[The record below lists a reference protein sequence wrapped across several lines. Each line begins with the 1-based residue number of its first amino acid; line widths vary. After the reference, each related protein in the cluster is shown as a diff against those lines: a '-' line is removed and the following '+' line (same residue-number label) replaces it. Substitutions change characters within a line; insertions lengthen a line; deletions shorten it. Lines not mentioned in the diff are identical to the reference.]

1 MCVDY
6 RVLNKV
12 LARENYPLPLI
23 EDQLDALRGKKY
35 FSTLDL
41 KDGFYHVAMAAESIK
56 YTSFITPL
64 GQFEF
69 VRMPFGI
76 KIGPQMFQRFVNQ
89 IMADLIRK
97 GSVVV
102 YMDDILIA
110 SETLDSHIDTEK
122 SIYSIST
129 KYT

>member
-1 MCVDY
+1 
-6 RVLNKV
+6 
-12 LARENYPLPLI
+12 
-23 EDQLDALRGKKY
+23 
-35 FSTLDL
+35 
-41 KDGFYHVAMAAESIK
+41 MAAESIK

-89 IMADLIRK
+89 IIADLIRK

-110 SETLDSHIDTEK
+110 SETLDSHIETLKEVF
-122 SIYSIST
+122 T
-129 KYT
+129 VLVQNMLELR